1 MTFFD
6 LASAVLIGTSTFLTF
21 NFNFSAILS
30 EKVSEE
36 SKELN
41 LTIAPNQLKQ
51 IQDILIKET
60 DGKGSVEL
68 ITLNKQKANDEIIS

>member
-1 MTFFD
+1 MFFD